1 MKSKLDIFK
10 NSKLNF
16 IELRYVQD
24 IPDCTKMHLHEELTI
39 TAIKKGSLNLIFND
53 ISLELLPNEIGI
65 INNDIPHCATINKE
79 SKDGY
84 VLYLHKE
91 YLKNLNINFTSSYE
105 IIKQKHIYKNFI
117 NLCDCLLDKK
127 VSLIEKEEMFLSFCL
142 ISFSFELNE
151 SKENNEQLESKL
163 ALNIKKYLDENYLEE
178 IILDDL
184 ALKFDLSVVHLIRV
198 FKKEFG
204 LPIHSY
210 ILNKKVHKAKELLFS
225 NIPISLIAQ
234 NSGFFDQSHLNRS
247 FKRIFQITPKEYQK
261 HIYSK
266 C

>member
-1 MKSKLDIFK
+1 MKSNIFR

-16 IELRYVQD
+16 LELRYVQD

-53 ISLELLPNEIGI
+53 ASLELLPNEIGI
-65 INNDIPHCATINKE
+65 INNDIPHCATLNKE
-79 SKDGY
+79 SKEGY

-91 YLKNLNINFTSSYE
+91 YLKKININFRVPYE
-105 IIKQKHIYKNFI
+105 IIKQKNICKSFI
-117 NLCDCLLDKK
+117 NLCECLLNDKI
-127 VSLIEKEEMFLSFCL
+127 SLIEKEEMFFSFCL
-142 ISFSFELNE
+142 ILFPFELK
-151 SKENNEQLESKL
+151 SNNEQTESIL
-163 ALNIKKYLDENYLEE
+163 ALQIKQYLDKNYLEE
-178 IILDDL
+178 LILNDL
-184 ALKFDLSVVHLIRV
+184 ALMFNLSVVHLIRV

-210 ILNKKVHKAKELLFS
+210 ILNKKVHFAKELLAS
-225 NIPISLIAQ
+225 DLSIVEVTQ

-247 FKRIFQITPKEYQK
+247 FKRIFQISPKEYQK
-261 HIYSK
+261 NISK